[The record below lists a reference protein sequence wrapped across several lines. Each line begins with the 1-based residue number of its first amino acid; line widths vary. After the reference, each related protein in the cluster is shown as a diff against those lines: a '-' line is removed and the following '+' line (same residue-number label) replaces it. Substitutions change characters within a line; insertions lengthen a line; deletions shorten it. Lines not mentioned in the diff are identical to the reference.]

1 MKPTIEKY
9 FISPQ
14 GFRSSTRLFSYLML
28 RFFIVFNIIT
38 LVLITL
44 LFYAVGRSGIDIN
57 ILLVAGGYWF
67 AFNILLAIMIFL
79 PKQLNKIE
87 EIKKTIE
94 LAKNDKTPNNQC

>member
-1 MKPTIEKY
+1 MKPEIEKY
-9 FISPQ
+9 FVGPNGTYST
-14 GFRSSTRLFSYLML
+14 TRLFSYFML
-28 RFFIVFNIIT
+28 KFFFVFNIIT
-38 LVLITL
+38 LLLITL

-67 AFNILLAIMIFL
+67 AFNILLALMIFI

-94 LAKNDKTPNNQC
+94 LARNDKNSIKQA